1 MPLDSL
7 IACHV
12 AYGDLLI
19 VILYMTL
26 FQEAMKLRCCGDQQQ
41 VEGYKVVDV
50 D

>member
-1 MPLDSL
+1 MPLDSI

-26 FQEAMKLRCCGDQQQ
+26 FQEAMKLSCGDQQE